1 MRAKEPTKPWVP
13 VGSDSSASPSR
24 IWRDIDGERAG
35 DRPLMSGYGDAF
47 YGPAS
52 ACELS
57 RGLILTQRQS
67 KSSHHCTLHQGQL
80 RLPDG
85 SVLQWGNYLDN
96 ADDACRQ
103 CTVQVSVDGVVTTL
117 ADVGV
122 HDNFMAEPCY
132 TRGSGLESAAAYSFL
147 ARVDSLLPAAGG
159 RYTIRTLVEAV
170 QTWSGES
177 MQGLRKVVHEISDA
191 MRAQDYA
198 LRHARVSRHRDR

>member
-1 MRAKEPTKPWVP
+1 
-13 VGSDSSASPSR
+13 
-24 IWRDIDGERAG
+24 
-35 DRPLMSGYGDAF
+35 MSGYGDAF

-52 ACELS
+52 TCELS
-57 RGLILTQRQS
+57 RGITLTQRRS
-67 KSSHHCTLHQGQL
+67 KSSSHHCTLHQGQL

-85 SVLQWGNYLDN
+85 SVLQWGNYLDD

-103 CTVQVSVDGVVTTL
+103 CSVQVSVDGVVTTL
-117 ADVGV
+117 AAVGV
-122 HDNFMAEPCY
+122 HDGFMTEPCY

-159 RYTIRTLVEAV
+159 RYTIRALVEAV

-177 MQGLRKVVHEISDA
+177 VQGLCIVVREISDA

-198 LRHARVSRHRDR
+198 LRHARVSRQRDR